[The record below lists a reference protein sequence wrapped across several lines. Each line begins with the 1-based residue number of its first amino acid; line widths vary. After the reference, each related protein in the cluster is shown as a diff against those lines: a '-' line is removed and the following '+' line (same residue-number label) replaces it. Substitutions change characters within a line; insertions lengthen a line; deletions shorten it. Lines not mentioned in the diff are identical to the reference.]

1 MPPLGSCGLNL
12 SVPTLSNASVTS
24 AAWPSRHFPK
34 GRKLVALLGGLGLLG
49 GIAYAFLAPQWYSAQ
64 LTVVPSTTPKGGGM
78 GASGLAAMASID
90 PTFDLLAGGS
100 DAERI
105 AAVFRSA
112 SVTDAAIAKFNLI
125 ARYKASYP
133 EEARKEFWDH
143 CSPSVDKKPGIVSVI
158 CEDRSPE
165 IAKSLVEFL
174 GEESNRVLRRVTTSS
189 AGEERRFLEKRVELA
204 RSAMDDASKKLRQFQ
219 EENGIVSLPEQAKA
233 IVSSIASLRADLL
246 SKQMQLSYVSA
257 FSSPDEAS
265 ADQLRRQI
273 GVLEAKV
280 KALEAS
286 SPTPTSASAAPTHA
300 VTAPRP
306 GVRKDALFPPAMDV
320 PRLQSQL
327 EELYREQKMQE
338 TLFTLLVQ
346 RYEMARVQEVRD
358 TSTFQVL
365 DSPTLP
371 RKRSRPKRALAIVLG
386 LLAGVGVGL
395 IRVTAP
401 RWWPPMP
408 TSTKP

>member
-1 MPPLGSCGLNL
+1 
-12 SVPTLSNASVTS
+12 
-24 AAWPSRHFPK
+24 
-34 GRKLVALLGGLGLLG
+34 
-49 GIAYAFLAPQWYSAQ
+49 
-64 LTVVPSTTPKGGGM
+64 M
-78 GASGLAAMASID
+78 GASGIAAIASLD

-105 AAVFRSA
+105 AAVFRSV
-112 SVTDAAIAKFNLI
+112 SVTDAAIAKFNLM

-133 EEARKEFWDH
+133 EEARKEFGDH
-143 CSPSVDKKPGIVSVI
+143 CSASVDKKPCIVSVI
-158 CEDRSPE
+158 CEDRSPA

-174 GEESNRVLRRVTTSS
+174 GEESNRVLRRVTTGS
-189 AGEERRFLEKRVELA
+189 AGEERRFLERRVELA
-204 RSAMDDASKKLRQFQ
+204 HSSMDDASKKLRHFQ

-273 GVLEAKV
+273 GVLESKV
-280 KALEAS
+280 KALETS
-286 SPTPTSASAAPTHA
+286 SPTPSPTSAPAASTSTVAP
-300 VTAPRP
+300 PRP
-306 GVRKDALFPPAMDV
+306 SVRKDARLFPPAMDV
-320 PRLQSQL
+320 PRLQSEL
-327 EELYREQKMQE
+327 EELYREQKVQE

-371 RKRSRPKRALAIVLG
+371 KKRSRPKRALSIVLG
-386 LLAGVGVGL
+386 LLAGVGAGL

-408 TSTKP
+408 TTTKP